1 MAAAAAPDG
10 SDHIR
15 SDPVVCVCVCV
26 VEGTVAWQGRAQ
38 QKDLRPSIDPRL
50 HLHACARAVL
60 VYLNPEAQRIS

>member
-1 MAAAAAPDG
+1 
-10 SDHIR
+10 
-15 SDPVVCVCVCV
+15 VCVCV